1 MTDPLCPFCEEPIT
15 SDDRRAPDFRTPTH
29 YECGL
34 RAALGSVGHQRKLCS
49 CYGGTEEDPPGMT
62 RRQAAVAA
70 AMHFHLGR
78 LPTHF
83 PDQQCPKP

>member
-1 MTDPLCPFCEEPIT
+1 MTAPICPWCEEPVLDT
-15 SDDRRAPDFRTPTH
+15 DRRAAEHRYQPLH

-34 RAALGSVGHQRKLCS
+34 RAALGSVGHQRKLCF

-70 AMHFHLGR
+70 ANYFHLGR
-78 LPTHF
+78 LPDDF
-83 PDQQCPKP
+83 PNQQSTE